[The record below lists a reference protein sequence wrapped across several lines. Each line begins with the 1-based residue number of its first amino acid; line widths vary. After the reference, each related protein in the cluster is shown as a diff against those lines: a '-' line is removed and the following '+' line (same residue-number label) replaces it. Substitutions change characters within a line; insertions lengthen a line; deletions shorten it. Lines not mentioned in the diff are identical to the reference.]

1 MTFCSCRKKGL
12 IRKIKL
18 TSKFMTSQPSC
29 QIITMHI
36 LPNISRS
43 KDNQVMKLGELI
55 EYKKRK
61 IFLQKLC

>member
-1 MTFCSCRKKGL
+1 M
-12 IRKIKL
+12 
-18 TSKFMTSQPSC
+18 MSQPSC
-29 QIITMHI
+29 QIIIIHI

-61 IFLQKLC
+61 ICLQKLC